1 MLSSQGRQQ
10 HVQNTRDAHG
20 EGEGEGLIGQVGGS
34 GTASP
39 KSEVGAV
46 GNHEA
51 LGGVW
56 ICRPRFLLVFR
67 SGLHCPCFLSRG
79 HSPEVSLAVPSILA
93 LGHPTACSPLASHHP
108 LQPACPLPFSCLQCR
123 VLLGSFFISPLFS
136 WKGSFVPQTC
146 DLPHSQTLP
155 SPTASSP
162 PVPSRVPQ
170 PGSSLTCPFSQLAYS
185 MSSMF
190 LQFVRLYF
198 I

>member
-39 KSEVGAV
+39 KSEGGAV
-46 GNHEA
+46 GNHAA

-56 ICRPRFLLVFR
+56 ICRPRFLLV
-67 SGLHCPCFLSRG
+67 GLSLRTSLPLLPQSRALSRG
-79 HSPEVSLAVPSILA
+79 LSGCAQHSGPGSPHWPTLRWHSI
-93 LGHPTACSPLASHHP
+93 T
-108 LQPACPLPFSCLQCR
+108 
-123 VLLGSFFISPLFS
+123 LFS
-136 WKGSFVPQTC
+136 LLVLCPFPVFSVRFCLAPSSFCCCFPGRAPLSHRPVTC
-146 DLPHSQTLP
+146 FTATLS
-155 SPTASSP
+155 SPTAV
-162 PVPSRVPQ
+162 VPSRVPQ
-170 PGSSLTCPFSQLAYS
+170 PGSSLTCPSSQLAYS